1 MVATIATK
9 SAKGLKGDYVRAMKS
24 AAATLAERMERIVS
38 RTTNEE
44 TMDQRKELDLMHARL
59 EQVSEE
65 NGHLRA
71 ENVSVICYADDTLVV
86 APGRDYRES
95 ARLACAGVAHVVTRI
110 RRLGLE
116 VALDKTQALLFHG
129 PGRAPPVGA
138 HLVIGGV
145 RVGVGVTGLR
155 YLGLELDSRWNFRAH
170 FEKLGPRLMA
180 TAGSLSRLLPNVGGP
195 DQVARRLYMGVVR
208 SMALYGAPVWCH
220 ALTRQNVAAL
230 RRPQRAIAVRA
241 IRGYRTVS
249 FEAACLLAGAPP
261 WDL

>member
-1 MVATIATK
+1 
-9 SAKGLKGDYVRAMKS
+9 
-24 AAATLAERMERIVS
+24 
-38 RTTNEE
+38 
-44 TMDQRKELDLMHARL
+44 
-59 EQVSEE
+59 
-65 NGHLRA
+65 
-71 ENVSVICYADDTLVV
+71 
-86 APGRDYRES
+86 
-95 ARLACAGVAHVVTRI
+95 
-110 RRLGLE
+110 
-116 VALDKTQALLFHG
+116 
-129 PGRAPPVGA
+129 
-138 HLVIGGV
+138 
-145 RVGVGVTGLR
+145 
-155 YLGLELDSRWNFRAH
+155 YLGLELDGRWSFRAH

-220 ALTRQNVAAL
+220 ALTRENVAAL